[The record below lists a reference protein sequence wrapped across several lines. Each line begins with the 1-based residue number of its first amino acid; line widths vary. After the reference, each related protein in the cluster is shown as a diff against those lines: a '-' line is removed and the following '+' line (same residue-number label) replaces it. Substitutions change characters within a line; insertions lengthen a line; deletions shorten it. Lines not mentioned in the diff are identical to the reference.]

1 MIFSVIVPFL
11 NEELY
16 IEQCIQALLGQ
27 DFNQNEYELIFIDNG
42 STDASVEIVRRFPE
56 IALFYESK
64 KSAYAAR
71 NRGLKEAR
79 GEIIAFT
86 DADCIVS
93 KDWLMHIY
101 QGIRESGATI
111 ALGQRCFLL
120 NIPLTLKIFEDY
132 ENAKV
137 EYILQ
142 NCAKRYFF
150 ANNNNMAV
158 KKIAFERYGYFLTRY
173 VGTASDTEFLQRC
186 ISQDPDLKVAYL
198 NEMKITH
205 LEVKNIRTWLKK
217 NNLYGRYNIMVEEL
231 FDYAPL
237 NYATKLKIFNYL
249 IKKNNYLFLQSI
261 FYFFLLVIGDIA
273 YAVGRIT
280 GNLIFNKNDI
290 WFTHR

>member
-42 STDASVEIVRRFPE
+42 STDASVEIVRKFSN
-56 IALFYESK
+56 IALFYESE
-64 KSAYAAR
+64 KSAYVAR

-93 KDWLMHIY
+93 KDWLMHIS

-111 ALGQRCFLL
+111 VFGQRCFLP

-137 EYILQ
+137 EYVLK

-158 KKIAFERYGYFLTRY
+158 KKIAFERYGYFLTWY
-173 VGTASDTEFLQRC
+173 AGADTEFLQRC

-231 FDYAPL
+231 FDYTPL

-249 IKKNNYLFLQSI
+249 IKKNNYFFLQSF

-273 YAVGRIT
+273 YAIGRIT
-280 GNLIFNKNDI
+280 GNYIYPAS
-290 WFTHR
+290 